1 MNLDESF
8 FVIRNNTL
16 FKQLTAQE
24 CSQLNIMTG
33 FIQPKKNEFIY
44 FNNFSNDRLFF
55 LKKGYVKIGYY
66 NESGNEVI
74 REVLQEGDV
83 FGQIGLERYDN
94 EGEFAQAIKEN
105 ASICSF
111 LIKDFEAILKQRP
124 DLAISFTKL
133 VGLKFTRLQN
143 RLSDIV
149 YKDVKQRLI
158 DFLIAFANKNNLEG
172 LDKVI
177 IKNYL
182 THSDIASLIGSTR
195 QTVTTLINI
204 LEDEKLIIFERKQIT
219 FPSLKALSSYSNF
232 R

>member
-1 MNLDESF
+1 M
-8 FVIRNNTL
+8 
-16 FKQLTAQE
+16 
-24 CSQLNIMTG
+24 
-33 FIQPKKNEFIY
+33 
-44 FNNFSNDRLFF
+44 
-55 LKKGYVKIGYY
+55 
-66 NESGNEVI
+66 I

-111 LIKDFEAILKQRP
+111 LIKDFEEILKQRP

-182 THSDIASLIGSTR
+182 THSDIAS
-195 QTVTTLINI
+195 
-204 LEDEKLIIFERKQIT
+204 
-219 FPSLKALSSYSNF
+219 
-232 R
+232 